1 MHEVFKKILQ
11 EAKIAN
17 DAAEAK
23 IANDAAEANIAKVA
37 LAISNA
43 LKDNPELKTVS
54 ASEVME
60 GALIFV
66 ASALGSATAGGI
78 AKGDVTIEEYD
89 SMAEALIDT
98 LALNLAK
105 SRSIAI
111 LVAMLKGAFRA
122 PKS

>member
-11 EAKIAN
+11 EAK
-17 DAAEAK
+17 DRGEAK
-23 IANDAAEANIAKVA
+23 IANDAAAANIAKVA

-60 GALIFV
+60 GCIVFV
-66 ASALGSATAGGI
+66 ASALGSATAEGI
-78 AKGDVTIEEYD
+78 AKGVITIDEYD
-89 SMAEALIDT
+89 SMAEALINM

-111 LVAMLKGAFRA
+111 LTAMLKGAFRA

>member
-1 MHEVFKKILQ
+1 MHEAFKKILQ
-11 EAKIAN
+11 EANAKGQ
-17 DAAEAK
+17 AK
-23 IANDAAEANIAKVA
+23 IANDADTANIAKVA

-66 ASALGSATAGGI
+66 VSALGSATAEGI
-78 AKGDVTIEEYD
+78 AKGAVTIEEYD
-89 SMAEALIDT
+89 NMAEALIDI

-105 SRSIAI
+105 SRSIAM
-111 LVAMLKGAFRA
+111 LTAMLKGAFRA

>member
-1 MHEVFKKILQ
+1 MHEAFKKILEEANDRG

-17 DAAEAK
+17 DAAA
-23 IANDAAEANIAKVA
+23 ANIAKVA
-37 LAISNA
+37 LAISDA
-43 LKDNPELKTVS
+43 LKDNPEINGVV
-54 ASEVME
+54 AGEVME

-66 ASALGSATAGGI
+66 ASALGSATAEGI
-78 AKGDVTIEEYD
+78 AKGVVTIEEYD
-89 SMAEALIDT
+89 NIAEALIDT

-111 LVAMLKGAFRA
+111 LADMLKGAFRA